1 MLSSYANYGYEI
13 LEHSNHYEY
22 WGIIGIIRSLPE
34 HPLISNPYRGREL
47 RFAFSSCQTPN
58 QTTESLTIPISISYP
73 WNQPYILNSRG
84 RAFV

>member
-22 WGIIGIIRSLPE
+22 WGIIRSLPE

-47 RFAFSSCQTPN
+47 CFAFSSSQTPN
-58 QTTESLTIPISISYP
+58 QLYLDISISYP

-84 RAFV
+84 RGFV